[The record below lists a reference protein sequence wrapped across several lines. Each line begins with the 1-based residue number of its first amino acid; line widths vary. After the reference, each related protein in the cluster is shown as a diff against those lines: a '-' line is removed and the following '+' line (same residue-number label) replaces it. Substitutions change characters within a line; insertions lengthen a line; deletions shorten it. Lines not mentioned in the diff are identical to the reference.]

1 VSGGVLVVLPA
12 RFGSTRLPGKP
23 LLRETGKFLV
33 EHAWERAKRLATATA
48 VVVATDDER
57 IAAAVRS
64 FGGDAMMTSPA
75 CATGSDRVAEVARGR
90 SEEIVVNLQAD
101 EPEFDAG
108 DVDRLVLAMRADP
121 SLPLGTLAA
130 VADPDE
136 RARPSVVKVVCDRRG
151 RALYF
156 SRAQVPH
163 HRDAGAEE
171 APTLRHVGIYAFR
184 REALLEFTR
193 LPQTPLEK
201 AEKLEQLRALEHGWP
216 VLVIVGGRAPAGID
230 THEDYAAFV
239 RRASVSKGKPRV

>member
-12 RFGSTRLPGKP
+12 RFASTRLPGKP
-23 LLRETGKFLV
+23 LLRETGKYLV
-33 EHAWERAKRLATATA
+33 QHTWEAARKLATATA

-64 FGGDAMMTSPA
+64 FGGDVAMTSPA
-75 CATGSDRVAEVARGR
+75 CATGSDRVAEVARAR
-90 SEEIVVNLQAD
+90 AEDLVVNLQAD

-108 DVDRLVLAMRADP
+108 DVDRLVEAMRAEP

-130 VADPDE
+130 VAEPIE
-136 RARPSVVKVVCDRRG
+136 RSRASVVKVVCDCKG

-156 SRAQVPH
+156 SRAHIPH
-163 HRDAGAEE
+163 HRDAGTEE
-171 APTLRHVGIYAFR
+171 APTLRHVGVYVYR
-184 REALLEFTR
+184 REALLEFTG

-216 VLVIVGGRAPAGID
+216 IRVIVGGRAPAGID
-230 THEDYAAFV
+230 TPADYAAFV
-239 RRASVSKGKPRV
+239 RRASVSAGKPRV